1 MDSPCLLIDY
11 SDAPPIQND
20 KLGSSL
26 NIYGYSLSELFTL
39 SSGAFMSILF
49 ISSLFGCE
57 PGTGLL
63 AVGDSV
69 FDYNTENGESI
80 PEVAASKLG
89 IAVQN
94 NAIGGSHLSSNN
106 GESITETYEP
116 GDWSW
121 VLVDGGAND
130 LNDECSCG
138 DCEVLLDELISP
150 DSTGGIMSE
159 FVDQIQGDGHPVALM
174 GYYMLPEG
182 AEYGFANCVDTIIEL
197 NSRYTALAEQVEG
210 VYYIDAG
217 EVITPDQSE
226 LYDTDNVHPSVEG
239 SRVLGEF
246 IAEQI
251 LSFE

>member
-1 MDSPCLLIDY
+1 MFLL
-11 SDAPPIQND
+11 
-20 KLGSSL
+20 
-26 NIYGYSLSELFTL
+26 F
-39 SSGAFMSILF
+39 F
-49 ISSLFGCE
+49 SSLFGCE

-69 FDYNTENGESI
+69 FDYHVEDGESI
-80 PEVAASKLG
+80 PEVVASELG

-94 NAIGGSHLSSNN
+94 NAIGGSHLSSNY
-106 GESITETYEP
+106 GEGIPETYET

-150 DSTGGIMSE
+150 DSSGGIMRD
-159 FVDQIQGDGHPVALM
+159 FVEEIQGDGHPVALL
-174 GYYMLPEG
+174 GYYMVPEG
-182 AEYGFANCVDTIIEL
+182 AEFGFANCEETIREL
-197 NSRYTALAEQVEG
+197 NTRYDALAEQVDG

-217 EVITPDQSE
+217 EVITPDQNE
-226 LYDTDNVHPSVEG
+226 LYDADNVHPSVEG
-239 SRVLGEF
+239 ARVLGEF